1 MINSIM
7 KMQPFVK
14 GRFMQTT
21 LLCSIFSARNLLAA
35 IAVFSCLH
43 VAQAANHKNKRKVP
57 RQKTTV
63 SQQVTGDYIV
73 ALVNSAPVTN
83 QEVNQRASEIANA
96 LSASKQK
103 TPPRQTLLMQALDE
117 LIIQK
122 AAIQSVRDTTL
133 TITPEEL
140 RNAETKFAQQGNV
153 SVDVFRQRVMR
164 KRRVNQAQ
172 YEKELTDQLLLE
184 KMRKSRVAMASENI
198 SQAQMLQWVR
208 EQDNEQMVNTQRH
221 IRHILLRSENG
232 IKPKAAHKK
241 LRHIRQRI
249 ARGKISFEDAA
260 RKYSHDNSATQ
271 GGDLGWTPVGV
282 FVPEFDAEIA
292 KLNTGDMTQP
302 FTSRFGVHLAQLLD
316 VRSQAMTEEQ
326 KLQLA
331 RQVLQEQKAQAALQ
345 KWESEVRSSAYIETR
360 KPPR

>member
-1 MINSIM
+1 MNHT
-7 KMQPFVK
+7 FV
-14 GRFMQTT
+14 R
-21 LLCSIFSARNLLAA
+21 SIFSTRHALLAL
-35 IAVFSCLH
+35 VLLSCLH
-43 VAQAANHKNKRKVP
+43 IQTAEAAKKNKRKATSKKPVAT
-57 RQKTTV
+57 QK
-63 SQQVTGDYIV
+63 VTGDYVV

-83 QEVNQRASEIANA
+83 QEVNQRAAEIATA
-96 LSASKQK
+96 LSAGKQP

-133 TITPEEL
+133 TVTHEELLNAEKTLAAQNNVTPE
-140 RNAETKFAQQGNV
+140 
-153 SVDVFRQRVMR
+153 VFRQQVMR
-164 KRRVNQAQ
+164 QRRVNKAQ

-184 KMRKSRVAMASENI
+184 KMRESRVAMASGEI
-198 SQAQMLQWVR
+198 SQAQALQWVR
-208 EQDNEQMVNTQRH
+208 EQDSEQMVNTQRH

-232 IKPKAAHKK
+232 IQPKAAHKK
-241 LRHIRQRI
+241 LRNIRQRI
-249 ARGKISFEDAA
+249 VRGKISFEDAA
-260 RKYSHDNSATQ
+260 RKYSHDNSAAQ

-326 KLQLA
+326 KLQVA
-331 RQVLQEQKAQAALQ
+331 RTVLQEQKAQAALQ
-345 KWESEVRSSAYIETR
+345 KWESEVRASAYIEMRT
-360 KPPR
+360 PPR